1 MDLQQAFYK
10 RQSRRKVLRQ
20 FGMLAG
26 MSLALDACSWNIP
39 FLTST
44 SATLDSIQHVI
55 IACQENH
62 TFDVYFGYYPG
73 AGNFGVPS
81 NYSQPDGS
89 GGTVKPHHFPS
100 PTSADIDHSW
110 LSIQREWNH
119 GAMDGFFTTDGPGA
133 LGYYDGS
140 DLSYYY
146 ALGDSFT
153 LCGNYFC
160 SVLGPTGPNR
170 LTLMAGTAGGKT
182 TNGLDVG
189 SLDYPTIVDL
199 LNASH
204 VSWKCYNLG
213 QGTGSTPSSLYN
225 ALNFFKKW
233 HSDPRLQF
241 KEKDYKEDL
250 LTGTLPQV
258 SFLITGDGISEHPP
272 EDIRQGQQKMAQVI
286 KALIASSAWKNSVLF
301 LTYDEGGGFFD
312 HVAPPQVDAYG
323 LGFRVPMLI
332 ISPYARR
339 GYVSQQLYEHSSIL
353 KFIERRFG
361 LPSLASVNHQFDTST
376 PGTNNDAAHGQAFG
390 PPAPPRDGLPQ
401 IGDFS
406 EVFDFSQD
414 PNYHPSLPSL
424 LRGRSKANSS
434 REECLCTGAR
444 LCMMRPWYSCAPCL
458 CARV

>member
-1 MDLQQAFYK
+1 MGLQQFFYK
-10 RQSRRKVLRQ
+10 RQSRRKMLRQ

-26 MSLALDACSWNIP
+26 MSLALDACSWNDP
-39 FLTST
+39 SPTST
-44 SATLDSIQHVI
+44 STAPDSVQHVI
-55 IACQENH
+55 VACQENR

-73 AGNFGVPS
+73 AGKSGIPT
-81 NYSQPDGS
+81 NYWQPDGA
-89 GGTVKPHHFPS
+89 GRTVKPHHFSS

-110 LSIQREWNH
+110 PSIHSEWNH
-119 GAMDGFFTTDGPGA
+119 GAMDGFFTTGGPDT
-133 LGYYDGS
+133 LGYYDGF
-140 DLSYYY
+140 DLAYYY

-160 SVLGPTGPNR
+160 SLLGPTLPNR
-170 LTLMAGTAGGKT
+170 LALMAGTAGGNT
-182 TNGLDVG
+182 TDVLDVG

-199 LNASH
+199 LDASH

-213 QGTGSTPSSLYN
+213 RGTGSTPSLTHYN

-233 HSDPRLQF
+233 HNDPRLQF
-241 KEKDYKEDL
+241 KERDYQEDL
-250 LTGTLPQV
+250 RTGALPQV
-258 SFLITGDGISEHPP
+258 SFLITEGGISEHPP
-272 EDIRQGQQKMAQVI
+272 DNILKGQQKMAQVI
-286 KALIASSAWKNSVLF
+286 QALVDSSAWKNSVLF

-332 ISPYARR
+332 LSPYARR
-339 GYVSQQLYEHSSIL
+339 GYVSGQLYEHSSIL

-390 PPAPPRDGLPQ
+390 PPAPPRDGLPH

-406 EVFDFSQD
+406 EVFDFSQGS
-414 PNYHPSLPSL
+414 NYHPSLPSL
-424 LRGRSKANSS
+424 
-434 REECLCTGAR
+434 
-444 LCMMRPWYSCAPCL
+444 
-458 CARV
+458 

>member
-1 MDLQQAFYK
+1 MDLQQFFYK
-10 RQSRRKVLRQ
+10 RQSRRKMLRQ

-26 MSLALDACSWNIP
+26 MSVALDACSWNNSSP
-39 FLTST
+39 TST
-44 SATLDSIQHVI
+44 STAPPPIQHVI
-55 IACQENH
+55 IACQENR
-62 TFDVYFGYYPG
+62 TFDEYFGHYPR
-73 AGNFGVPS
+73 ASKFGIPS

-89 GGTVKPHHFPS
+89 GRTVRPHRFPR
-100 PTSADIDHSW
+100 PTSTDIDHSW
-110 LSIQREWNH
+110 SSIHSEWNH
-119 GAMDGFFTTDGPGA
+119 GAMDGFFTSGGPDT
-133 LGYYDGS
+133 LGYYD
-140 DLSYYY
+140 DFYLPYYY

-160 SVLGPTGPNR
+160 SLLGPTIPNR
-170 LTLMAGTAGGKT
+170 LALMAGTAGGNT
-182 TNGLDVG
+182 TDGLSIG

-199 LNASH
+199 LDASH

-213 QGTGSTPSSLYN
+213 RGTGSTPSLSHYN

-233 HSDPRLQF
+233 QSDPRLQF

-258 SFLITGDGISEHPP
+258 SFLITEGGISEHPP
-272 EDIRQGQQKMAQVI
+272 DNIQKGQQKMAQVI
-286 KALIASSAWKNSVLF
+286 KALMASKAWKSSVLF

-339 GYVSQQLYEHSSIL
+339 GYVSGQLYEHSSIL

-376 PGTNNDAAHGQAFG
+376 PVTNNDAAHGQAFG
-390 PPAPPRDGLPQ
+390 PPAPPHDGLPQ
-401 IGDFS
+401 IGDLS

-414 PNYHPSLPSL
+414 PNYHPSLPSF
-424 LRGRSKANSS
+424 
-434 REECLCTGAR
+434 
-444 LCMMRPWYSCAPCL
+444 
-458 CARV
+458 

>member
-1 MDLQQAFYK
+1 MDLQQFFHK

-26 MSLALDACSWNIP
+26 ISLALDTCSWNDP
-39 FLTST
+39 FPTST
-44 SATLDSIQHVI
+44 STALDSIQHVI

-62 TFDVYFGYYPG
+62 TFDVYFGYYPR
-73 AGNFGVPS
+73 AGKFGVPF
-81 NYSQPDGS
+81 NYSQPDGR
-89 GGTVKPHHFPS
+89 GGTVKPHHFS
-100 PTSADIDHSW
+100 NHTSTDIDHSW
-110 LSIQREWNH
+110 PSIHGEWNH
-119 GAMDGFFTTDGPGA
+119 GAMDGFFTTDGPDA

-146 ALGDSFT
+146 ALADSFT

-160 SVLGPTGPNR
+160 SVLGPTVPNR
-170 LTLMAGTAGGKT
+170 LTLVAGTAGGNT
-182 TNGLDVG
+182 TNSLEVG

-213 QGTGSTPSSLYN
+213 RGTGSTSSLTPYN
-225 ALNFFKKW
+225 ALNSFKKW

-241 KEKDYKEDL
+241 KEKDYNEDL
-250 LTGTLPQV
+250 LSGTLPQV
-258 SFLITGDGISEHPP
+258 SFLITEGGISEHPS
-272 EDIRQGQQKMAQVI
+272 EDIQNGQQKMAQVI
-286 KALIASSAWKNSVLF
+286 KALMASSAWKNAVLF
-301 LTYDEGGGFFD
+301 LTYDESGGFFD
-312 HVAPPQVDAYG
+312 DVAPPQVDAYG
-323 LGFRVPMLI
+323 LGFRVPTLI

-339 GYVSQQLYEHSSIL
+339 GYVSGQLYEHSSIL

-376 PGTNNDAAHGQAFG
+376 PGTNNDAAGQAFG
-390 PPAPPRDGLPQ
+390 PPAPPRDRLTQ

-424 LRGRSKANSS
+424 
-434 REECLCTGAR
+434 
-444 LCMMRPWYSCAPCL
+444 
-458 CARV
+458 